1 MVKELVLS
9 QLLSILFVWPLCTYT
24 VIGTWKKCFIP
35 SQTQSRGDQT
45 ITQKLINLILL
56 MNNNAIWNGMRYVP
70 VLCTVNHHC
79 TRKGRQGIEKVD
91 FSEKTI
97 AARALWPS
105 IWLFTCNMPHIPLAI
120 RQNFKTVQPVKKRQ
134 NTEGRTINNIFRC
147 YTHLTILEIST
158 DDIVPLPL
166 RYFLLYKLS
175 IWLVFST
182 SWFYVN
188 VRSIY

>member
-1 MVKELVLS
+1 
-9 QLLSILFVWPLCTYT
+9 
-24 VIGTWKKCFIP
+24 
-35 SQTQSRGDQT
+35 
-45 ITQKLINLILL
+45 

-70 VLCTVNHHC
+70 VLCSVNHHC

-97 AARALWPS
+97 AARA
-105 IWLFTCNMPHIPLAI
+105 
-120 RQNFKTVQPVKKRQ
+120 Q
-134 NTEGRTINNIFRC
+134 NTEGRTINNILRC

-166 RYFLLYKLS
+166 RYFLLYKFS